1 MDPDRVAESIGELR
15 SEVRAVNGRLD
26 DHIATEELFQRDIL
40 KAVQEINETLS
51 QATGAKRMLVW
62 LLGLVFAAIALAKGW
77 VPGR

>member
-1 MDPDRVAESIGELR
+1 M
-15 SEVRAVNGRLD
+15 NGRLD
-26 DHIATEELFQRDIL
+26 DHIAAEEAFQKDIQAFQKDIL
-40 KAVQEINETLS
+40 AAVREINETLS

>member
-1 MDPDRVAESIGELR
+1 MDDDQIAASLGELR
-15 SEVRAVNGRLD
+15 AEIRHVNSRID
-26 DHIATEELFQRDIL
+26 EHIAAEELFQRDIL

-62 LLGLVFAAIALAKGW
+62 ILALVFSAIALAKGW